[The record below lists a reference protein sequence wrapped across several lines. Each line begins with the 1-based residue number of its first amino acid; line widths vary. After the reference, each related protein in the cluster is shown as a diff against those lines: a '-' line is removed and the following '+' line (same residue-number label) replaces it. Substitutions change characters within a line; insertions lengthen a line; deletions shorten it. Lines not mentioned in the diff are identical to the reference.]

1 MRGLSA
7 AVLIHRS
14 ELLGHPGLR
23 AAALGPHGPRTALRR
38 AKWKRRARIPRL
50 VHIAGIV
57 VGNDA
62 RQPCLSVCLS
72 VECGEVRHLGVST
85 TAGCGIPPRNHGILS
100 LFSVVLDC
108 SPGARLRPLGHLSQ
122 GRRLRRLVRMS
133 ADAARGSLAGEG
145 RGLKGAAR
153 GGSVAWI
160 SFPSFPSSFVWMEAQ
175 ERGT

>member
-1 MRGLSA
+1 MGFPGADRPGFRCASLEQPGAGSQHTTG

-38 AKWKRRARIPRL
+38 TKWKRRARIPRL

-72 VECGEVRHLGVST
+72 V
-85 TAGCGIPPRNHGILS
+85 
-100 LFSVVLDC
+100 
-108 SPGARLRPLGHLSQ
+108 
-122 GRRLRRLVRMS
+122 
-133 ADAARGSLAGEG
+133 
-145 RGLKGAAR
+145 
-153 GGSVAWI
+153 
-160 SFPSFPSSFVWMEAQ
+160 
-175 ERGT
+175 